1 MISKKLFDIV
11 PQLLSE
17 DRKGL
22 ENPTIQHLAFD
33 SREVKNK
40 TLFFAIKG
48 NAGDGHRF
56 IDEAISKGATAIVLE
71 SFPSVIN
78 KDVTYIKVSDA
89 RKALAV
95 SSDLFYDSP
104 SSNIELIGVTG
115 TNGKTTVCTL
125 LYQLFSNMNI
135 KCGLISTVKYAY
147 AEVVE
152 NATHT
157 TPDPIKLNALLYRM
171 VQADC
176 DIAFMEVSSHAI
188 DQKRIDQVVFQG
200 GVFTNIT
207 HDHLDYHKTF
217 KAYLNVKKK
226 FFDSLG
232 EKAFAVFNADDKNGE
247 VMVQNC
253 SARKIPYSLL
263 TMSEIKGKIISNSI
277 EGLQMMIN
285 NQMVF
290 AQMVGRYNAYNLLAA
305 YGVALELGVDPERVL
320 VELSKL
326 RGAEGRFEMVR
337 GEKKKVFGVVDYAHT
352 PDALQNILSTLQS
365 LKKPNSELISVVGC
379 GGDRDK
385 SKRSKMTVIGLQ
397 LSDVLIITSDNPRTE
412 NPESILDDMESG
424 LDETVDNLIRITD
437 RKQAIKTAVKMAKS
451 GDIILVAGKG
461 HEKYQDIDGVKYPF
475 DDKKILED
483 FLLIQK

>member
-33 SREVKNK
+33 SREVKSN

-56 IDEAISKGATAIVLE
+56 IDDAISKGATAIVLE
-71 SFPSVIN
+71 EFPSVLN
-78 KDVTYIKVSDA
+78 KEVAYIKVGDA

-95 SSDLFYDSP
+95 SSDLYFGSP
-104 SSNIELIGVTG
+104 SSKLDLIGVTG

-125 LYQLFSNMNI
+125 LYQLFSNMNVR
-135 KCGLISTVKYAY
+135 CGLISTVKYAY
-147 AEVVE
+147 GEVVE

-157 TPDPIKLNALLYRM
+157 TPDPIKLNALLYKM
-171 VQADC
+171 VEADC
-176 DIAFMEVSSHAI
+176 DLVFMEVSSHAI
-188 DQKRIDQVVFQG
+188 DQKRTEELVFRG

-226 FFDSLG
+226 FFDGLPK
-232 EKAFAVFNADDKNGE
+232 EAFAIYNADDKNGE

-253 SARKIPYSLL
+253 KADKIPYSLL
-263 TMSEIKGKIISNSI
+263 SMSDIKGKIISNSI
-277 EGLQMMIN
+277 EGLQLMIN

-290 AQMVGRYNAYNLLAA
+290 AQMAGKYNAYNLLAA
-305 YGVALELGVDPERVL
+305 YGVAQELDVNPEVIL
-320 VELSKL
+320 IELSKL
-326 RGAEGRFEMVR
+326 RGVEGRFEIVR
-337 GEKKKVFGVVDYAHT
+337 GEKKNVFGVVDYAHT
-352 PDALQNILSTLQS
+352 PDALENILSTLRS
-365 LKKPNSELISVVGC
+365 LKNPNSELISVIGC

-385 SKRSKMTVIGLQ
+385 SKRPKMAAIGLH
-397 LSDVLIITSDNPRTE
+397 LSDMLIITSDNPRTE
-412 NPESILDDMESG
+412 NPESILDDMENG
-424 LDETVDNLIRITD
+424 LDQSAENMIRITD
-437 RKQAIKTAVKMAKS
+437 RKQAIKTAIKIAKA

-461 HEKYQDIDGVKYPF
+461 HEKYQDIDGVKHPF
-475 DDKKILED
+475 DDKKILEE
-483 FLLIQK
+483 LLLKQ